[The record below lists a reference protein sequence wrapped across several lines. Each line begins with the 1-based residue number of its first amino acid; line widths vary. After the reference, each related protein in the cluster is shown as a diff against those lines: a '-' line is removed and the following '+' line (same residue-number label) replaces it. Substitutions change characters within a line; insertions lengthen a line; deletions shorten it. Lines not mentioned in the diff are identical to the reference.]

1 MNNSEGA
8 ASPEVGAEAGAS
20 SGPVILPHPSAPI
33 GTLETAAA
41 QDSEDLRWV
50 AASVAGDAQAFEQLF
65 VKYRQRVFAV
75 SWRLLR
81 DEDAALD
88 VVQDAFVRA
97 FEELGNLR
105 GETRFFPW
113 LRRIAVNLSID
124 RLRQLR
130 RSKEVSL
137 FAHTAGE
144 DEDGREEIAAA
155 TLGSANS
162 AASMVQ
168 QENSPL
174 NQAEVSELSSALSLA
189 LLKLSDSHRAVFM
202 LHAAE
207 GMSYKEIA
215 DALGCNIGTVM
226 SRLFYAR
233 KRLQELL
240 STHLSPSGPRAN
252 TMEA

>member
-1 MNNSEGA
+1 MNKSEPA
-8 ASPEVGAEAGAS
+8 ASGVKGT
-20 SGPVILPHPSAPI
+20 SAPP
-33 GTLETAAA
+33 GADA
-41 QDSEDLRWV
+41 EDALLVDR
-50 AASVAGDAQAFEQLF
+50 SLNGDAQAFEQLF

-75 SWRLLR
+75 AWRLVG

-97 FEELGNLR
+97 YQELERLR

-113 LRRIAVNLSID
+113 VRRIAVNLAID
-124 RLRQLR
+124 KLRAVK

-137 FAHTAGE
+137 FARQADGE
-144 DEDGREEIAAA
+144 EDGREELTAVGQAMPERDA
-155 TLGSANS
+155 DNPGR
-162 AASMVQ
+162 
-168 QENSPL
+168 
-174 NQAEVSELSSALSLA
+174 QAELSEFSSDLSTALQQ
-189 LLKLSDSHRAVFM
+189 LSDTHRAVFM

-215 DALGCNIGTVM
+215 ETLGCNIGTVM

-240 STHLSPSGPRAN
+240 GAHLKNLST
-252 TMEA
+252 E